1 MNLTDLVALAARALT
16 RAPRRTLLSL
26 SGVAIG
32 TASVLVL
39 TALGEGARVYVE
51 GQFMLLGSN
60 SVIVLPG
67 KSDTQGALPGMG
79 GIPNDL
85 TLEDARALLR
95 GVPQVLRVAP
105 LVVGPETISWRGR
118 DRQVVAFGTTRDI
131 QVIRD
136 LHLREGSF
144 LPDLPWDR
152 SAPVAVLGST
162 VANELFPGESA
173 IGAAMRIGGFRVR
186 VVGVLEPKGMHMGF
200 DMDEVVFLP
209 VATVMQMFDRSS
221 LFRVI
226 MDLRPGALPDAAKQ
240 RVIEILAER
249 HGEEDVTVWTQD
261 AVMGSLTAILAVL
274 TLALTGIA
282 AISLTVAG
290 IGIMNVMLVSV
301 TERTSEIGLLKAI
314 GAAPRQIL
322 GLFLAEA
329 VLLSLAGGVAGIVV
343 GASLVRTMT
352 LVYPTFPAEAPLWAI
367 LGALGVATGVGVFF
381 GVLPARRAVRLD
393 PVVALARKGA

>member
-1 MNLTDLVALAARALT
+1 MNLSDVVDLAARALT
-16 RAPRRTLLSL
+16 KAPRRTLLSL

-32 TASVLVL
+32 TASVIVL

-51 GQFMLLGSN
+51 GQFLLLGSN

-67 KSDTQGALPGMG
+67 KSETQGALPGMG

-85 TLEDARALLR
+85 TLQDAEALLR
-95 GVPQVLRVAP
+95 GVPQVLRLAP
-105 LVVGPETISWRGR
+105 LATGPETISWRGR
-118 DRQVVAFGTTRDI
+118 DRMVVAFGTTREI
-131 QVIRD
+131 QTIRD
-136 LHLREGSF
+136 LHVSEGTF
-144 LPDLPWDR
+144 LPEVPWDR

-162 VANELFPGESA
+162 VAKELFQGENP
-173 IGAAMRIGGFRVR
+173 IGAALHIGGFRVR
-186 VVGVLEPKGMHMGF
+186 VIGVLEPKGMHMGF

-209 VATVMQMFDRSS
+209 VASVMQMFDRSS

-226 MDLRPGALPDAAKQ
+226 MDLKPGAEPEVAKQ

-329 VLLSLAGGVAGIVV
+329 VLLSLAGGVAGILI
-343 GASLVRTMT
+343 GTSLVRAAT
-352 LVYPTFPAEAPLWAI
+352 LLMPSFPAQAPLWAI
-367 LGALGVATGVGVFF
+367 LGALGVATVVGVFF
-381 GVLPARRAVRLD
+381 GMLPARRAVRLD
-393 PVVALARKGA
+393 PVVALGRKGA

>member
-1 MNLTDLVALAARALT
+1 VA
-16 RAPRRTLLSL
+16 S
-26 SGVAIG
+26 
-32 TASVLVL
+32 
-39 TALGEGARVYVE
+39 
-51 GQFMLLGSN
+51 
-60 SVIVLPG
+60 
-67 KSDTQGALPGMG
+67 
-79 GIPNDL
+79 
-85 TLEDARALLR
+85 
-95 GVPQVLRVAP
+95 
-105 LVVGPETISWRGR
+105 
-118 DRQVVAFGTTRDI
+118 
-131 QVIRD
+131 
-136 LHLREGSF
+136 
-144 LPDLPWDR
+144 
-152 SAPVAVLGST
+152 
-162 VANELFPGESA
+162 ELFPGESA
-173 IGAAMRIGGFRVR
+173 IGAALHIGGFRVR

-226 MDLRPGALPDAAKQ
+226 MDLRPGAVPDAAKQ

-329 VLLSLAGGVAGIVV
+329 VLLSLAGGVTGIVI

-352 LVYPTFPAEAPLWAI
+352 LVYPTFPAKAPLWAI
-367 LGALGVATGVGVFF
+367 FGALGVATGVGVFF

-393 PVVALARKGA
+393 PVIALARKGA